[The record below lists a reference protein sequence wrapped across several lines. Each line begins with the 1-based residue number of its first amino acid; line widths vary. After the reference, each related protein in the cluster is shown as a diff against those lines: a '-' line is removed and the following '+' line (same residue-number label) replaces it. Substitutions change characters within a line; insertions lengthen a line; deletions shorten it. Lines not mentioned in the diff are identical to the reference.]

1 LSVNGFVIGVNS
13 AREAL
18 RNAAWL
24 PSMTT
29 DFSGEYVL
37 NREASALSP
46 GAAAIERARLRI
58 EHREPLF
65 RCWATFF
72 VAGGQALEYSFERA
86 TDGREVAVGEHES
99 CRMCWQGD
107 ALVSEDRSGTPDSA
121 VTMSWRYELLD
132 DGRRL
137 RAVERIRG
145 SERSQD
151 NVWEFERQ

>member
-1 LSVNGFVIGVNS
+1 
-13 AREAL
+13 
-18 RNAAWL
+18 
-24 PSMTT
+24 
-29 DFSGEYVL
+29 
-37 NREASALSP
+37 
-46 GAAAIERARLRI
+46 
-58 EHREPLF
+58 
-65 RCWATFF
+65 
-72 VAGGQALEYSFERA
+72 
-86 TDGREVAVGEHES
+86 
-99 CRMCWQGD
+99 MCWQGD